1 MDTTFMTCAPEQQID
16 DNNLRLGVQ
25 LFAPVIEIP
34 RNYETF
40 RRALS
45 KVSKNSEQRLPAVYF
60 E

>member
-1 MDTTFMTCAPEQQID
+1 MD

-25 LFAPVIEIP
+25 LFALVIEIP

-40 RRALS
+40 RRRALS
-45 KVSKNSEQRLPAVYF
+45 KISKNSEQQLPAVYF